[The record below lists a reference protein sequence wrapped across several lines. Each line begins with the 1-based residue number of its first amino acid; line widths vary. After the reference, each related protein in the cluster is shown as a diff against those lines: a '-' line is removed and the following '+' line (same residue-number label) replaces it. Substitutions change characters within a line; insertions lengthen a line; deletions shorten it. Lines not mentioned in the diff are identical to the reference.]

1 MAMMKVRLWMME
13 RAKKKIRTER
23 GARRRD
29 RMRLR
34 LWLEGMTFTLA
45 SSAGCKWEFG

>member
-13 RAKKKIRTER
+13 RAKKKIRIER

-29 RMRLR
+29 MMRLR
-34 LWLEGMTFTLA
+34 LWWEGMTFTLA
-45 SSAGCKWEFG
+45 SSAGCECEFG